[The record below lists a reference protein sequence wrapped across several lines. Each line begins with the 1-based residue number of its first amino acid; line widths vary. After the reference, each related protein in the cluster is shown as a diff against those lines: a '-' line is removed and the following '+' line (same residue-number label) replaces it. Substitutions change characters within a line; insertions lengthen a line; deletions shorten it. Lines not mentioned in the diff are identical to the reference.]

1 MATRGESVERQGEL
15 PLPDRQIPVLPNR
28 AANDTERG
36 LAIVGESGPRPV
48 HGELR
53 SEPGT
58 LVDLARAAARVGGR
72 SSEQDGEGWRAI
84 VSGEW
89 SVVDHADR
97 DGKRFLVA
105 RRTTSRAS
113 ALANDE
119 LQVLAL
125 AAQAQGYKQI
135 AFELE
140 ISISSVSER
149 LRRGLR
155 KLGLRSRTELV
166 GLALR

>member
-1 MATRGESVERQGEL
+1 MC
-15 PLPDRQIPVLPNR
+15 I
-28 AANDTERG
+28 
-36 LAIVGESGPRPV
+36 
-48 HGELR
+48 
-53 SEPGT
+53 
-58 LVDLARAAARVGGR
+58 
-72 SSEQDGEGWRAI
+72 
-84 VSGEW
+84 
-89 SVVDHADR
+89 R
-97 DGKRFLVA
+97 DS
-105 RRTTSRAS
+105 RTTSRAS

>member
-1 MATRGESVERQGEL
+1 M
-15 PLPDRQIPVLPNR
+15 
-28 AANDTERG
+28 
-36 LAIVGESGPRPV
+36 
-48 HGELR
+48 
-53 SEPGT
+53 
-58 LVDLARAAARVGGR
+58 
-72 SSEQDGEGWRAI
+72 
-84 VSGEW
+84 
-89 SVVDHADR
+89 DHADR